1 MFRDGQN
8 AVTQIGDLRQIPLNK
23 AAVCG
28 NVSALMYLRDSARRV
43 NPSGVAAAGP
53 PGAVAELPP
62 PGWYEDPQ
70 GTGLRWWDGSQW
82 TELPPPGWYE
92 DPQGA
97 GWRWWDGSQWT
108 EHWEGQAA
116 ATAALPSQAAASG
129 DDRLGLA
136 LVAIACSL
144 ALVGSFLI
152 AIAALR
158 FI

>member
-1 MFRDGQN
+1 VFRDGQN